1 MHEEI
6 TLIKVKKGAK
16 ILAKQ
21 LKKKYMDELSIKIIM
36 ILFPG
41 IITTMLLDKI
51 TEHKPWNN
59 FKYSIFIIFYGVMSY
74 FIIQILYIVH
84 LFYEVGKVGFDMKD
98 VKILN
103 VWDFNNKE
111 TKEIPYQEII
121 KAGFV
126 SFLLGIFI
134 SYIDHKECFSSL
146 LLKLGITNKYGSYST
161 NYQLLKS
168 TRNNWIDITIWD
180 KNLFIRGIVI
190 SINETD
196 GFCELCINNAE
207 VFIIYND
214 SIESLYKVDYISLS
228 EKPDNLLIS
237 TTQQPTNG
245 GIND

>member
-1 MHEEI
+1 
-6 TLIKVKKGAK
+6 
-16 ILAKQ
+16 
-21 LKKKYMDELSIKIIM
+21 MDELSIKIIM

-51 TEHKPWNN
+51 TEHKPWDN

-74 FIIQILYIVH
+74 AILQLYYIAT

-111 TKEIPYQEII
+111 IKEIPYQEII

-126 SFLLGIFI
+126 SFLLGLFI
-134 SYIDHKECFSSL
+134 SYIDHKEYFSSL
-146 LLKLGITNKYGSYST
+146 LLKLGLTSKYGNYST
-161 NYQLLKS
+161 NYQLLKLK
-168 TRNNWIDITIWD
+168 RNDWIDVTIWD
-180 KNLFIRGIVI
+180 KDLFIRGIVV

-196 GFCELCINNAE
+196 GFCELCIHNAE
-207 VFIIYND
+207 VFIISDNGMD
-214 SIESLYKVDYISLS
+214 SIYKVDYISLS

-245 GIND
+245 GN

>member
-1 MHEEI
+1 
-6 TLIKVKKGAK
+6 
-16 ILAKQ
+16 
-21 LKKKYMDELSIKIIM
+21 MDELSIKIIM

-51 TEHKPWNN
+51 TEHKPWDN

-74 FIIQILYIVH
+74 AILQFYYIAT

-111 TKEIPYQEII
+111 IKEIPYQEII

-126 SFLLGIFI
+126 SFLLGLFI
-134 SYIDHKECFSSL
+134 SYIDHKEYFSSL
-146 LLKLGITNKYGSYST
+146 LLKLGITSKYGNYST
-161 NYQLLKS
+161 NYQLLKLK
-168 TRNNWIDITIWD
+168 RNDWIDITIWD
-180 KNLFIRGIVI
+180 KDLFIRGVVV

-207 VFIIYND
+207 VFIISDNGMD
-214 SIESLYKVDYISLS
+214 SLYKVDYISLS

-245 GIND
+245 GN

>member
-1 MHEEI
+1 
-6 TLIKVKKGAK
+6 
-16 ILAKQ
+16 
-21 LKKKYMDELSIKIIM
+21 MDELSIKIIM

-51 TEHKPWNN
+51 TEHKPWDN

-74 FIIQILYIVH
+74 AILQFYYIAT

-111 TKEIPYQEII
+111 IKEIPYQEII

-126 SFLLGIFI
+126 SFLLGLFI
-134 SYIDHKECFSSL
+134 SYIDHKEYFSSL
-146 LLKLGITNKYGSYST
+146 LLKLGITSKYGNYST
-161 NYQLLKS
+161 NYQLLKLK
-168 TRNNWIDITIWD
+168 RNDWIDITIWD
-180 KNLFIRGIVI
+180 KDLFIRGIVV

-207 VFIIYND
+207 VFIISDNGMD
-214 SIESLYKVDYISLS
+214 SIYKVDYISLS

-245 GIND
+245 GN